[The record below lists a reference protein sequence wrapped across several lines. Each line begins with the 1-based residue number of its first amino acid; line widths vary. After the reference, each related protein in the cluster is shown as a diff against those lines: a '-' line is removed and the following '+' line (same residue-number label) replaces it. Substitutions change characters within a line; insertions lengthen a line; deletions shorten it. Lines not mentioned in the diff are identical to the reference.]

1 MYRGNRVWGGG
12 VTGKANAAVIVLH
25 HAVLAANV
33 ARQPRVGRR
42 VDVARDDFVGG
53 LLARCC
59 RHLGASG
66 GGGPDRDWHHVRRQ
80 GGHHC
85 PPFLASSAMRCASS
99 AWVTTPFLSSRSS
112 VAWSQCS

>member
-33 ARQPRVGRR
+33 SRQPRVGRR
-42 VDVARDDFVGG
+42 VDVARDDFVAG
-53 LLARCC
+53 LVARRC
-59 RHLGASG
+59 RHLGARG
-66 GGGPDRDWHHVRRQ
+66 GAGLDRDRDQFFRQ
-80 GGHHC
+80 GGHHL